1 MKFPDRYSILDN
13 NTFKKDDYSI
23 VPIRFEDRFN
33 IMKWRNEQIFHLRQT
48 KPLTEEDQEYYFTAV
63 VSDLFQQDQP
73 DQLLFSYLENNVC
86 IGYGGLVHINWM
98 DRNAEISF
106 IMDTAKENTE
116 FHLHWKLFLGLI
128 EKVAFDELN
137 LHKLYTYA
145 FDLRPNLYQALELA
159 GYNREAILSE
169 HCYFD
174 NGFKDVVIH
183 SKIKRRIAIRK
194 ASEDDLML
202 FYKWANEETTRS
214 MSFNEAPITL
224 DEHTKWFKAQL
235 RSREDLLL
243 VLEVDNIPAGNVR
256 FNREGVIGVS
266 LDKAFRGKNFGVIL
280 IEEGIKFMRSNTGL
294 KEITAFIKKENIPS
308 VRVFEKA
315 GFKFD
320 GDAVIKKHECFRYLY
335 KLN

>member
-1 MKFPDRYSILDN
+1 M
-13 NTFKKDDYSI
+13 
-23 VPIRFEDRFN
+23 
-33 IMKWRNEQIFHLRQT
+33 
-48 KPLTEEDQEYYFTAV
+48 
-63 VSDLFQQDQP
+63 
-73 DQLLFSYLENNVC
+73 
-86 IGYGGLVHINWM
+86 
-98 DRNAEISF
+98 
-106 IMDTAKENTE
+106 
-116 FHLHWKLFLGLI
+116 I

-320 GDAVIKKHECFRYLY
+320 GDAVIKKHECF
-335 KLN
+335 